1 MKKKLRKGMVLAVL
15 LAWQTLFFCSNA
27 MAMWG
32 ISSWD
37 DGREPSGGMNLVPI
51 LFGGV
56 MLYMFPL
63 FTSASIAA
71 LSALAIMHNGGTTLA
86 WVFLVVFGGMAIIK
100 LDSRHKQK
108 TTTHLSLGKK
118 P

>member
-1 MKKKLRKGMVLAVL
+1 MVLA
-15 LAWQTLFFCSNA
+15 TLFFWQALFLCSNA

-37 DGREPSGGMNLVPI
+37 DDRGPSGGIDLIPI
-51 LFGGV
+51 IFGV
-56 MLYMFPL
+56 AMLYMFPL

-71 LSALAIMHNGGTTLA
+71 ISALAIMHNGGTTLA
-86 WVFLVVFGGMAIIK
+86 WISLFVFGGMAIILK

-108 TTTHLSLGKK
+108 TTTQAPLEGGE
-118 P
+118 